1 MAKKKATK
9 KSSIG
14 KSKSSAAKKVVSA
27 SAKKVA
33 AKKVSAKKVAA
44 KKSASA
50 KSSSSSKKYKKKVGR
65 KPSSPN
71 RYNTIKSYISSY
83 YQSTIGRSV
92 KRYELKTIYQ
102 WIKDNYGNQSVK
114 YVVMNIDVI
123 LDNFWRE
130 YCNIYP
136 VDLENHA
143 RFFDW
148 YYLKDY
154 LSEEKE
160 YHYPSDII
168 QVDLTAIG
176 EDVMEFFMEDY
187 LIKADE
193 YYQICTAA
201 GIRRFDYPMLYLK
214 DAFCDISKK
223 GNVYQ
228 YVLEL
233 DEDKPSSDSDAK
245 PNKPIP
251 EPTDVT
257 ETQKGGNTSKDDKGR
272 SGGTKSGGE
281 SGSDVVGGGKSG
293 AIGGS
298 GSGGSGAIGSGSG
311 AVKGAGKGV
320 SGAGKGAGKGVSG
333 DLGAGNAGKG
343 VSGAGKGAGKGVS
356 GDSGGNSTEQAN
368 AQANADKEATN
379 KANAENELSKQKE
392 KELIQQRQLLK
403 DKLETIKELKK
414 LGFNNEEIKELIGGM

>member
-1 MAKKKATK
+1 MAKNKATK

-27 SAKKVA
+27 SAKK
-33 AKKVSAKKVAA
+33 K
-44 KKSASA
+44 ASA

-168 QVDLTAIG
+168 QIDLTAIG

-187 LIKADE
+187 IIKADE
-193 YYQICTAA
+193 YYQLCTAA
-201 GIRRFDYPMLYLK
+201 GIRRFDYPMIYLK

-228 YVLEL
+228 YVLVP
-233 DEDKPSSDSDAK
+233 DEDKPSTDSDAK

-257 ETQKGGNTSKDDKGR
+257 ETQKGGNTPKDDKSR

-281 SGSDVVGGGKSG
+281 SGSDVVGGSGVGGSSVVGDSKSVGGGKSE
-293 AIGGS
+293 
-298 GSGGSGAIGSGSG
+298 
-311 AVKGAGKGV
+311 V
-320 SGAGKGAGKGVSG
+320 
-333 DLGAGNAGKG
+333 
-343 VSGAGKGAGKGVS
+343 
-356 GDSGGNSTEQAN
+356 SGGNSTEQAN

-392 KELIQQRQLLK
+392 KEIIQQRQLLK

-414 LGFNNEEIKELIGGM
+414 LGFNNEEIKELLKDM

>member
-14 KSKSSAAKKVVSA
+14 KSKSSASKKAPASA
-27 SAKKVA
+27 S
-33 AKKVSAKKVAA
+33 AKKVSAKKV
-44 KKSASA
+44 SA
-50 KSSSSSKKYKKKVGR
+50 YKKKVGR

-102 WIKDNYGNQSVK
+102 WIKDNYGTQSVK

-136 VDLENHA
+136 VDLGNHA

-168 QVDLTAIG
+168 QIDLTAIG

-187 LIKADE
+187 IIKADE

-201 GIRRFDYPMLYLK
+201 GIRRFDYPMIYLK

-257 ETQKGGNTSKDDKGR
+257 ETKKGGNTSNDDKGR
-272 SGGTKSGGE
+272 SGGTKSGE
-281 SGSDVVGGGKSG
+281 SVVGDVVGGG
-293 AIGGS
+293 GS
-298 GSGGSGAIGSGSG
+298 GSAGGS
-311 AVKGAGKGV
+311 GKGV
-320 SGAGKGAGKGVSG
+320 SG
-333 DLGAGNAGKG
+333 
-343 VSGAGKGAGKGVS
+343 
-356 GDSGGNSTEQAN
+356 GNSAATNTEQAN
-368 AQANADKEATN
+368 AQASADKEATN

-414 LGFNNEEIKELIGGM
+414 LGFNNDEIKELLKDG

>member
-14 KSKSSAAKKVVSA
+14 KSKSSAAKKAPASASA

-33 AKKVSAKKVAA
+33 AKKVAA
-44 KKSASA
+44 KKKASA

-154 LSEEKE
+154 LS
-160 YHYPSDII
+160 
-168 QVDLTAIG
+168 
-176 EDVMEFFMEDY
+176 
-187 LIKADE
+187 
-193 YYQICTAA
+193 
-201 GIRRFDYPMLYLK
+201 
-214 DAFCDISKK
+214 
-223 GNVYQ
+223 
-228 YVLEL
+228 
-233 DEDKPSSDSDAK
+233 
-245 PNKPIP
+245 
-251 EPTDVT
+251 
-257 ETQKGGNTSKDDKGR
+257 
-272 SGGTKSGGE
+272 
-281 SGSDVVGGGKSG
+281 
-293 AIGGS
+293 
-298 GSGGSGAIGSGSG
+298 
-311 AVKGAGKGV
+311 
-320 SGAGKGAGKGVSG
+320 
-333 DLGAGNAGKG
+333 
-343 VSGAGKGAGKGVS
+343 
-356 GDSGGNSTEQAN
+356 
-368 AQANADKEATN
+368 
-379 KANAENELSKQKE
+379 
-392 KELIQQRQLLK
+392 
-403 DKLETIKELKK
+403 
-414 LGFNNEEIKELIGGM
+414 

>member
-1 MAKKKATK
+1 MAKNKATK

-14 KSKSSAAKKVVSA
+14 KPKSSAAKKVVSA
-27 SAKKVA
+27 SAKK
-33 AKKVSAKKVAA
+33 K
-44 KKSASA
+44 ASS

-168 QVDLTAIG
+168 QIDLTAIG

-187 LIKADE
+187 IIKADE
-193 YYQICTAA
+193 YYQLCTAA
-201 GIRRFDYPMLYLK
+201 GIRRFDYPMIYLK

-257 ETQKGGNTSKDDKGR
+257 ETQKGGNTPKDDKSR

-281 SGSDVVGGGKSG
+281 SGSDVVGGSGVGGSSVVGDGKSVV
-293 AIGGS
+293 GGKS
-298 GSGGSGAIGSGSG
+298 VGES
-311 AVKGAGKGV
+311 VGKSEV
-320 SGAGKGAGKGVSG
+320 
-333 DLGAGNAGKG
+333 
-343 VSGAGKGAGKGVS
+343 
-356 GDSGGNSTEQAN
+356 SGGNSTEQAN

-392 KELIQQRQLLK
+392 KEIIQQRQLLK

-414 LGFNNEEIKELIGGM
+414 LGFNNEEIKDLLKDG

>member
-14 KSKSSAAKKVVSA
+14 KSKSSAAKKAPVSASA

-33 AKKVSAKKVAA
+33 AKKVAA
-44 KKSASA
+44 KKKASA
-50 KSSSSSKKYKKKVGR
+50 SSSKKYKKKVGR

-123 LDNFWRE
+123 LDNFWKE
-130 YCNIYP
+130 YCNMYP

-168 QVDLTAIG
+168 QIDLTAIG

-201 GIRRFDYPMLYLK
+201 GIRRFDYPMIYLK

-251 EPTDVT
+251 EPTDVPET
-257 ETQKGGNTSKDDKGR
+257 EKGGNTSKDDKGR
-272 SGGTKSGGE
+272 SGGTKSGG
-281 SGSDVVGGGKSG
+281 SDVVGGGSSVVGGGESG
-293 AIGGS
+293 ASVVGGGES
-298 GSGGSGAIGSGSG
+298 VVG
-311 AVKGAGKGV
+311 GKGT
-320 SGAGKGAGKGVSG
+320 
-333 DLGAGNAGKG
+333 
-343 VSGAGKGAGKGVS
+343 
-356 GDSGGNSTEQAN
+356 GDSGASGTEQAN
-368 AQANADKEATN
+368 AQANADKAATN

-392 KELIQQRQLLK
+392 KELIQQRQLIK
-403 DKLETIKELKK
+403 DKLDAIKELKK
-414 LGFNNEEIKELIGGM
+414 LGFNNDEIKELVQGM

>member
-1 MAKKKATK
+1 
-9 KSSIG
+9 
-14 KSKSSAAKKVVSA
+14 
-27 SAKKVA
+27 
-33 AKKVSAKKVAA
+33 
-44 KKSASA
+44 
-50 KSSSSSKKYKKKVGR
+50 
-65 KPSSPN
+65 
-71 RYNTIKSYISSY
+71 
-83 YQSTIGRSV
+83 
-92 KRYELKTIYQ
+92 
-102 WIKDNYGNQSVK
+102 VK

-168 QVDLTAIG
+168 QIDLTAIG

-201 GIRRFDYPMLYLK
+201 GIRRFDYPMIYLK

-257 ETQKGGNTSKDDKGR
+257 ETKKGGNTSKDDKGR
-272 SGGTKSGGE
+272 SGGIKSGE
-281 SGSDVVGGGKSG
+281 SGSESGSGGASVVGGGKSVG
-293 AIGGS
+293 ESES
-298 GSGGSGAIGSGSG
+298 GSGASGSGSG
-311 AVKGAGKGV
+311 ASGSGSGGKGV
-320 SGAGKGAGKGVSG
+320 SGANG
-333 DLGAGNAGKG
+333 
-343 VSGAGKGAGKGVS
+343 
-356 GDSGGNSTEQAN
+356 SGGSGNSTTEQAN
-368 AQANADKEATN
+368 AQAQADKEATN

-392 KELIQQRQLLK
+392 KEIIQQRQLLK

-414 LGFNNEEIKELIGGM
+414 LGFNNEEIKELLKDG

>member
-1 MAKKKATK
+1 MAKNKATK

-27 SAKKVA
+27 SAS
-33 AKKVSAKKVAA
+33 AKKVSAKK
-44 KKSASA
+44 KASA
-50 KSSSSSKKYKKKVGR
+50 KSSSYKKKVGR

-168 QVDLTAIG
+168 QIDLTAIG

-201 GIRRFDYPMLYLK
+201 GIRRFDYPMIYLK

-257 ETQKGGNTSKDDKGR
+257 ETQKGGNTPKDDKGR
-272 SGGTKSGGE
+272 SGGTKSGE
-281 SGSDVVGGGKSG
+281 SVVGDVVGGGKTVGESV
-293 AIGGS
+293 
-298 GSGGSGAIGSGSG
+298 SGGSAGGS
-311 AVKGAGKGV
+311 GKGV
-320 SGAGKGAGKGVSG
+320 SG
-333 DLGAGNAGKG
+333 
-343 VSGAGKGAGKGVS
+343 
-356 GDSGGNSTEQAN
+356 GNSAETTTEQAN

-392 KELIQQRQLLK
+392 KEIIQQRQLLK

-414 LGFNNEEIKELIGGM
+414 LGFSNEEIKELLKDG

>member
-14 KSKSSAAKKVVSA
+14 KSKSSAAKKAPVSASA

-33 AKKVSAKKVAA
+33 AKKVAA
-44 KKSASA
+44 KKKASA
-50 KSSSSSKKYKKKVGR
+50 SSSKKYKKKVGR

-201 GIRRFDYPMLYLK
+201 GIRRFDYPMIYLK

-251 EPTDVT
+251 EPTDVP

-281 SGSDVVGGGKSG
+281 SGSDVVGGGESVV
-293 AIGGS
+293 GG
-298 GSGGSGAIGSGSG
+298 GESGGASVVGGGESVVGG
-311 AVKGAGKGV
+311 G
-320 SGAGKGAGKGVSG
+320 GKGAGKGVSG

-343 VSGAGKGAGKGVS
+343 VSGGS
-356 GDSGGNSTEQAN
+356 GSGSGSGGNSTEQAN
-368 AQANADKEATN
+368 AQANADKEAAN

-414 LGFNNEEIKELIGGM
+414 LGFNNEEIKDLIGGM